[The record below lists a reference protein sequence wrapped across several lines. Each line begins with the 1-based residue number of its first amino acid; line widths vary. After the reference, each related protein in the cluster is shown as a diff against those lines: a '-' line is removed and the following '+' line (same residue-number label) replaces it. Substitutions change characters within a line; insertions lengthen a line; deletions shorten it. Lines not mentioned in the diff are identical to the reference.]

1 MLRSFKLREHRVICD
16 VLGDLL
22 LFVQFEGRGEHLWG
36 MLLLVGLQAKS
47 LCVSEMPAQDR
58 ALVFDFDFDF
68 GRVIK
73 SHKISSIQSGTM
85 ASCLWRIYNSKY
97 KLKD

>member
-1 MLRSFKLREHRVICD
+1 MQETFAGAIA
-16 VLGDLL
+16 
-22 LFVQFEGRGEHLWG
+22 FRGKFWYIENL
-36 MLLLVGLQAKS
+36 
-47 LCVSEMPAQDR
+47 DR

>member
-36 MLLLVGLQAKS
+36 SVA
-47 LCVSEMPAQDR
+47 
-58 ALVFDFDFDF
+58 F
-68 GRVIK
+68 
-73 SHKISSIQSGTM
+73 SGV
-85 ASCLWRIYNSKY
+85 AG
-97 KLKD
+97 

>member
-1 MLRSFKLREHRVICD
+1 MGQCC
-16 VLGDLL
+16 
-22 LFVQFEGRGEHLWG
+22 
-36 MLLLVGLQAKS
+36 LVGLRAKG
-47 LCVSEMPAQDR
+47 LYVGKMPAQDR